1 MNCDSDKIDGI
12 DARLQQLEQARCV
25 SDAATTRRRVMRC
38 LYAAGSAAPVTRRW
52 KSLVAASLVI
62 GTVGL
67 ASLLISPGVEESTL
81 AQGDDQEQLL
91 VVRVRRV
98 AMLDAAALD
107 ALDRSRIGD
116 R

>member
-1 MNCDSDKIDGI
+1 MNSDADKIDGI
-12 DARLQQLEQARCV
+12 DTRLQQLEQARCV
-25 SDAATTRRRVMRC
+25 SDAATTRRRVMRR
-38 LYAAGSAAPVTRRW
+38 LNSFGAAVPTRPWR
-52 KSLVAASLVI
+52 SLVAASLVI

-81 AQGDDQEQLL
+81 APGDDQEQLL
-91 VVRVRRV
+91 VVRVHRV

-107 ALDRSRIGD
+107 ALDRSQIGD

>member
-1 MNCDSDKIDGI
+1 MNSDADKIDGL
-12 DARLQQLEQARCV
+12 DTRLQHLEQARCV
-25 SDAATTRRRVMRC
+25 SDAATTRRRVMRR
-38 LYAAGSAAPVTRRW
+38 LNAFGTAVPTRPW

-67 ASLLISPGVEESTL
+67 ASLLISPRIEESTL
-81 AQGDDQEQLL
+81 AQGDNQEQLL

-107 ALDRSRIGD
+107 ALDRSQIGD
-116 R
+116 Q